1 MSPSRAPSTLEL
13 WFSARREGEDLRSR
27 AGLSPPAGER
37 IDRTRAAL
45 ATGAFLTASAIAVIA
60 IARAV
65 QAGRTGSFD
74 PSLASR
80 MGSDALK
87 FPIQLAYV
95 LTFSA
100 ILASIGFLVG
110 RRVIEAQLLLCG
122 SLAGISTFL
131 FYRWGG
137 EDCIRE
143 DAYDFTVLAASL
155 LLAVPLG
162 IVCARRGLRWMR
174 LAAACLP
181 LLATMVVIAHVQMW
195 HCAPSSQQIG
205 REFIA
210 PFVAVVFSGPLILVS
225 ATLGWWLNHRISPS
239 PGGVPA
245 EDRNR

>member
-1 MSPSRAPSTLEL
+1 MSPSRAPSRLQL
-13 WFSARREGEDLRSR
+13 WFSTRREGRDLRSR

-37 IDRTRAAL
+37 IDWTRVAL
-45 ATGAFLTASAIAVIA
+45 ATGAILTAGAIAMIA
-60 IARAV
+60 IARGV
-65 QAGRTGSFD
+65 EAGRTGSFD

-162 IVCARRGLRWMR
+162 ILCSRRGLRWIR

-195 HCAPSSQQIG
+195 RCAPSSQQIG

-210 PFVAVVFSGPLILVS
+210 PLAAVSFSGPLILVS
-225 ATLGWWLNHRISPS
+225 ASLGWWLNHRIPPS
-239 PGGVPA
+239 PRGVPA